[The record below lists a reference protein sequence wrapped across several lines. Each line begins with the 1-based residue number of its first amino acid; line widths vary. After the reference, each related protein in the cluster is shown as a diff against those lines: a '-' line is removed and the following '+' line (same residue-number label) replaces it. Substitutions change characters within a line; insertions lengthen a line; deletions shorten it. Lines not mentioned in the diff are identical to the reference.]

1 MQTRSRNVALLLF
14 DEVELLDVAAPLSV
28 LSQAGRHWN
37 WRPFK
42 IFTVAERAG
51 AVSTRSQIA
60 VVAEHELSACPAPEI
75 VIVPGG
81 YGARRA
87 LASAATLSWLAATKA
102 TATTIATLGNGLL
115 LLAKSGLL
123 AGAKVPARTE
133 LAAELSELEP
143 SLTIEAVGAS
153 SSDTLLESGAIVAG
167 SGSGGALELALRIV
181 ARTLGPKLANGTAQG
196 LGIPWLAPESSVAVL
211 SRGKDGE

>member
-42 IFTVAERAG
+42 VFTVAERSG
-51 AVSTRSQIA
+51 ALKTRSQLQI
-60 VVAEHELSACPAPEI
+60 VAEHELGACPAPEI

-87 LASAATLSWLAATKA
+87 LGSAATLDWLRGAQAGA
-102 TATTIATLGNGLL
+102 GTIATLGNGLL
-115 LLAKSGLL
+115 LLAKAGLL
-123 AGAKVPARTE
+123 ADAKIAAREE
-133 LAAELSELEP
+133 LGAELRELEP
-143 SLTIEAVGAS
+143 TLAVDTVAAS
-153 SSDTLLESGAIVAG
+153 SADALVESGKVIAG
-167 SGSGGALELALRIV
+167 SGSGASLELALRIV
-181 ARTLGPKLANGTAQG
+181 ARSLGAKLANGTAQG
-196 LGIPWLAPESSVAVL
+196 LGIPWLAPEANVMLV
-211 SRGKDGE
+211 RNQEPG